1 MIKAGLAK
9 KIITTLIVVSL
20 VSVLITAI
28 PMLLMTRQQF
38 SNYIDKYD
46 QAMLA
51 QWLPVVSETYAQNGA
66 NGLQNLLESNTMGGG
81 MGNGMGNGMGMRHGG
96 VAAGMKMKQGQ
107 RLVVTDMKG
116 TVLADSQGLLLGQQ
130 ADFDPADVSS
140 APLMN
145 GQQQIGK
152 LYVISPLGSGLA
164 SLENDFITRLTGS
177 TVILA
182 LLMAIIA
189 LIVGLLLGK
198 RISAPLGDL
207 SNAIHNVARGK
218 LDQRLELQGDAEFE
232 QLGHDFNLMAQNLEN
247 ADQNRRR
254 MTADVSHELR
264 TPLTFL
270 RGQLEEMQNGNIPA
284 DAENLSLL
292 LDEVIRLS
300 RLVKELDNLA
310 LVENHAVKL
319 NLSTFP
325 VNELLE
331 RLMPVNIAMQDKGIN
346 FSIEVEK
353 EIQHITADLDRLL
366 QILLNLLSNAMQHT
380 GDESM
385 VKLTV
390 QRQKESLQFSVA
402 NNGPRIPPENL
413 PYIFERF
420 YRVDDSRNRQA
431 GGMGL
436 GLAIAKGYA
445 EAHNGRMWVESNANE
460 TTFFFTIAL

>member
-1 MIKAGLAK
+1 MVKAGLSK
-9 KIITTLIVVSL
+9 KITMILIIVSL
-20 VSVLITAI
+20 VSVLITAV
-28 PMLLMTRQQF
+28 PMLMMTRQQF
-38 SNYIDKYD
+38 SNYIDQYD
-46 QAMLA
+46 QAILA

-66 NGLQNLLESNTMGGG
+66 SGLLDLLESNTMGGG
-81 MGNGMGNGMGMRHGG
+81 LGNGKGNGMGMRRGI
-96 VAAGMKMKQGQ
+96 AAGMGMKQGQ

-116 TVLADSQGLLLGQQ
+116 TVLADSQGVLLGQQ
-130 ADFDPADVSS
+130 ASFDPADVSS
-140 APLMN
+140 APLIN
-145 GQQQIGK
+145 NQQQIGT

-164 SLENDFITRLTGS
+164 SLENDFITSLTGS
-177 TVILA
+177 TFILA
-182 LLMAIIA
+182 FLMAIIA
-189 LIVGLLLGK
+189 LLLGLTLGK
-198 RISAPLGDL
+198 RISAPLGAL
-207 SNAIHNVARGK
+207 STAIHNVARGR
-218 LDQRLELQGDAEFE
+218 LDQRLDLQGDEEFE
-232 QLGHDFNLMAQNLEN
+232 QLGRDFNLMAQNLEN

-270 RGQLEEMQNGNIPA
+270 RGQLEEMQNGNVPA
-284 DAENLSLL
+284 DAENISLL

-331 RLMPVNIAMQDKGIN
+331 RLTPVKIAMQDKGIN
-346 FSIEVEK
+346 YRIEVDK
-353 EIQHITADLDRLL
+353 DIQNINADLDRLL

-380 GDESM
+380 GENGT

-390 QRQKESLQFSVA
+390 RRLKESLQFSVI
-402 NNGPRIPPENL
+402 NNGPGIPADNL

-420 YRVDDSRNRQA
+420 YRVDDSRNRRA

-445 EAHNGRMWVESNANE
+445 EAHHGRMWVESNTNE
-460 TTFFFTIAL
+460 TTFFFTIAP

>member
-66 NGLQNLLESNTMGGG
+66 SGLQNLLESNTMGGG
-81 MGNGMGNGMGMRHGG
+81 MGNGKGNGMGMRHG

-366 QILLNLLSNAMQHT
+366 QILLNLLSNAMQHS
-380 GDESM
+380 GDNGM